1 MDLFDMVEHPEV
13 NGLAEAKPFNWD
25 EFVAGKPAVTHNG
38 QIAYYGG
45 HSEHPMCTH
54 LYNAITTIA
63 DERGYF
69 EGRWFN
75 VIKYGKE
82 VMFLVD
88 ERGYF
93 EGRWFPFLVEMA

>member
-54 LYNAITTIA
+54 LYNAITTIS
-63 DERGYF
+63 DE
-69 EGRWFN
+69 N

-82 VMFLVD
+82 VMPFLVD

-93 EGRWFPFLVEMA
+93 EGKWFPFLVEMA

>member
-54 LYNAITTIA
+54 LYNAITTIT
-63 DERGYF
+63 DE
-69 EGRWFN
+69 N

-82 VMFLVD
+82 VMPFLVD

-93 EGRWFPFLVEMA
+93 EGKWFPFLVEMA